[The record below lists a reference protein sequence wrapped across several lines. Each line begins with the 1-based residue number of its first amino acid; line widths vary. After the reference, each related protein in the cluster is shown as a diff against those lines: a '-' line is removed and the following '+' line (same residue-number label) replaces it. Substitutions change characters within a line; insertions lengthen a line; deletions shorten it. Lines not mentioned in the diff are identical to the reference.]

1 MTKNKTIRV
10 NALARVEGEGGL
22 VIKTK
27 GGRVTEVAFTITE
40 PPRLFEAFLR
50 GRHYSEVPDLTARIC
65 GICPLAYMLSA
76 SQAMEMGLGLAVD
89 PRISVLRRLIFLG
102 EWIASHSLHIHL
114 LHAPDFFGL
123 SDALEMARHHPD
135 IVRRGL
141 RLKQVGNTIVR
152 SLGGREV
159 HPVNLRLGGFFRNPT
174 RAELF
179 ELRRELEWALK
190 AARATL
196 EWTAGFTFP
205 DFQRDYTYLAL
216 HHRQHYA
223 LLDGTLRTS
232 AGTDLTLPDFE
243 RFIIEEQVAHYTAL
257 HARAR
262 MEGPYLVGPLARFNL
277 NFNQMAPAAR
287 AAAQAVGL
295 LPVCANPFKSIVVRS
310 LEVLH
315 ACQEALEII
324 NNYDPAPSGATT
336 SAPLATTGFGCTE
349 APRGICWHRYD
360 LDSSGKVINARI
372 VPPTSQ
378 NQKVIEADLRAFA
391 ETRGDLP
398 LDQLKWQLEQVVRNH
413 DPCIS
418 CSTHLIRL
426 K

>member
-65 GICPLAYMLSA
+65 GICPIAYMLSA

-114 LHAPDFFGL
+114 LHAPIFLAFQTPSKWPDTILISCGAACASNKLVTPLCAAWAAGRSTL
-123 SDALEMARHHPD
+123 STCGSA
-135 IVRRGL
+135 I
-141 RLKQVGNTIVR
+141 
-152 SLGGREV
+152 
-159 HPVNLRLGGFFRNPT
+159 FRNPT

-205 DFQRDYTYLAL
+205 DFQRDYSYLAL

-243 RFIIEEQVAHYTAL
+243 RFIIEEQVAHSTDL

-262 MEGPYLVGPLARFNL
+262 IEETLPGG
-277 NFNQMAPAAR
+277 AA
-287 AAAQAVGL
+287 G
-295 LPVCANPFKSIVVRS
+295 S
-310 LEVLH
+310 L
-315 ACQEALEII
+315 
-324 NNYDPAPSGATT
+324 
-336 SAPLATTGFGCTE
+336 
-349 APRGICWHRYD
+349 
-360 LDSSGKVINARI
+360 
-372 VPPTSQ
+372 
-378 NQKVIEADLRAFA
+378 
-391 ETRGDLP
+391 
-398 LDQLKWQLEQVVRNH
+398 
-413 DPCIS
+413 
-418 CSTHLIRL
+418 
-426 K
+426 